1 MALHEKDVAGSL
13 QKIYNIMSSS
23 TFTSIQKQLLEKKRE
38 KLIVR
43 YKVTFNQRENTL
55 NEGDKVPLTN
65 QIRQLE
71 TEIKEVDAQLQGGDT
86 VSVPTLKK
94 SSIELYNH
102 LKRLPK
108 PQFNE
113 LCFYLKEKYGY
124 DLSYITVDKA
134 PAESAN
140 QLLELVKQNPQGLD
154 HVEAVLAEVLHLKT
168 APVETPKPDNQFDK
182 KRLIALLCDCPS
194 LRSAEKRQ
202 SILTLL
208 PTDLVDNL
216 NIGYSI

>member
-1 MALHEKDVAGSL
+1 
-13 QKIYNIMSSS
+13 MSSK
-23 TFTSIQKQLLEKKRE
+23 T
-38 KLIVR
+38 
-43 YKVTFNQRENTL
+43 
-55 NEGDKVPLTN
+55 
-65 QIRQLE
+65 
-71 TEIKEVDAQLQGGDT
+71 
-86 VSVPTLKK
+86 
-94 SSIELYNH
+94 IELYQS

-113 LCFYLKEKYGY
+113 LCLYLQEKYGY
-124 DLSYITVDKA
+124 DLSYIAVDKA

-140 QLLELVKQNPQGLD
+140 QLIKLVEQNPQGFHHL
-154 HVEAVLAEVLHLKT
+154 ETVLAEVLHLKT

-208 PTDLVDNL
+208 PTDIADNIKIGNSIKEDVLELVNKCIDYPDGIKELFEAVRFFDEETLPFQTLSDFL
-216 NIGYSI
+216 NVP